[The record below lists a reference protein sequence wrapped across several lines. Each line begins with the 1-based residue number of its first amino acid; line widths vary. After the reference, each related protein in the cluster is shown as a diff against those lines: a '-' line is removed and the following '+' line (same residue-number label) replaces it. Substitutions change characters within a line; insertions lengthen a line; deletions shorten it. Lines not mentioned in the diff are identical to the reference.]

1 MNDYQNGTFNT
12 ISQAKFSIGGDYP
25 VWARM
30 NKCYQGGGWIDTTDL
45 EPGTVIHAGTPVI
58 FQGAG
63 QKVIVVK
70 ITDAENLAKVNG
82 LVFNDVCIPTGV
94 VEATCAVCYDG
105 RIYANRA
112 NGGDGLPKSLMAQ
125 LPAVEFVYEGTAP
138 AEPEAEEE
146 DDETGKGE

>member
-1 MNDYQNGTFNT
+1 MNDYQHGTFNT

-58 FQGAG
+58 FQGPG
-63 QKVIVVK
+63 KQVIVVK

-94 VEATCAVCYDG
+94 VEATCAVAYDG

-112 NGGDGLPKSLMAQ
+112 NGGDGLPMSLKAQ
-125 LPAVEFVYEGTAP
+125 LPAVEFVYEGDAP
-138 AEPEAEEE
+138 AEPTKQA
-146 DDETGKGE
+146 GGGEQGS